1 MWLPHKQVLKSIG
14 ISDSGMFGHHFSR
27 LTGAAADRREMLI
40 SWAIIGLQSIAA
52 LFFGFDIFSDYV
64 ELGRTPVGAELVVEG
79 LVTLGL
85 VAGIMLGLRHSR
97 RLAADIRRK
106 DDALSV
112 ARGALSAHVS
122 MKFAEWGLSASE
134 AEVAMLAIKGFQI
147 AEIAKIR
154 KAATGTVR
162 SQLSQVYAKAQVSSQ
177 SMLVASFLDDLL
189 DGVPSGQ

>member
-1 MWLPHKQVLKSIG
+1 MLKFIG
-14 ISDSGMFGHHFSR
+14 ISDSGMIGHYFSWR
-27 LTGAAADRREMLI
+27 SGTAADRREILI
-40 SWAIIGLQSIAA
+40 SWVIIGLQSIAA
-52 LFFGFDIFSDYV
+52 LFFGFDIFSDYL

-79 LVTLGL
+79 LVTMGL
-85 VAGIMLGLRHSR
+85 IAGIMLGIAHSR

-112 ARGALSAHVS
+112 ARGALGAHVG
-122 MKFAEWGLSASE
+122 MKFAEWGLSPSE

-147 AEIAKIR
+147 AEIARLR

-162 SQLSQVYAKAQVSSQ
+162 SQLSQVYAKANVSSQ